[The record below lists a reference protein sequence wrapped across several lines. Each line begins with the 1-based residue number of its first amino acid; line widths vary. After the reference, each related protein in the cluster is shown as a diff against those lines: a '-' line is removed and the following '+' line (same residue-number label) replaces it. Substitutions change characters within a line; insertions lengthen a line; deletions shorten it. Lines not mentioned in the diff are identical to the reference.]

1 MSFIGNLYN
10 RESLLC
16 INNCVEHVNEAT
28 YGKALASY
36 TPVVNTCR
44 MTNGSKANKIPK
56 NRNIT
61 SLEEPKLSKVPE
73 NGFIG
78 VCITEVILIIIFRLN
93 TCRLAFTVV
102 SFWTLC

>member
-1 MSFIGNLYN
+1 MYGFRITCCTLIFMSFIGNLYN

-73 NGFIG
+73 NSGG
-78 VCITEVILIIIFRLN
+78 SR
-93 TCRLAFTVV
+93 V
-102 SFWTLC
+102 SQNKL